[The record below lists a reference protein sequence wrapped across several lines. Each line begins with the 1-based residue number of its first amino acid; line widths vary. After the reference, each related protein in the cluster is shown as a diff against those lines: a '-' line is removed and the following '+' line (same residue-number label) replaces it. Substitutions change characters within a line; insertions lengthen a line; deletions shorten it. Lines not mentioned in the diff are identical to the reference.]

1 MDSPFMNRKIA
12 LLLLAFTL
20 PFAGCDK
27 IPFLKKKAP
36 NEAPAASSLP
46 VVGAATAATS
56 PAAAPAKKEPAAP
69 PKPMVDPHAEVVVMC
84 YHRLEGKAGGA
95 LSIEPAVFEQ
105 QMQRIKD
112 SGIPVIGMQDFLA
125 YRRGEKN
132 IPPKSIIITIDDG
145 YVSGYNV
152 GWPILKKFGYPFTM
166 YVYLTYIGIGGKSIT
181 WAQLAEMRD
190 AGVDIGCHTV
200 LHADLKFK
208 PKRLTGSQIP
218 MTSTV
223 MPMDYDTWLKFEL
236 EHSKEVIEEKLGIKC
251 NTIAYPF
258 GLHNEKVREAAKAA
272 GYEAG
277 FTTYGARLGI
287 TTHAMSLGR
296 YDVTTK
302 DAKGVDSFTVG
313 LSFKGMAAPGG
324 DAAMVQEAA
333 TSMVTEPLNGET
345 ITEPTPLIKANLETM
360 GDLDAGTVTMRVSGL
375 GQVPAKF
382 DANTKII
389 TYTVAAPLKPNS
401 YTVIISAKSNGRP
414 VETRWSFNFDPTGIA
429 GGTVDTTPPPRTAGP
444 APAAATPEPP
454 KKKKK

>member
-1 MDSPFMNRKIA
+1 MTRKIA

-20 PFAGCDK
+20 PFAACDK
-27 IPFLKKKAP
+27 IPFLKKKAKAEP
-36 NEAPAASSLP
+36 ATAPATAVPGTTTAS
-46 VVGAATAATS
+46 
-56 PAAAPAKKEPAAP
+56 AAAPASAPVAKKESAAP

-84 YHRLEGKAGGA
+84 YHRIEGKAGGA

-132 IPPKSIIITIDDG
+132 IPPKCIIITIDDG

-190 AGVDIGCHTV
+190 AGVDIGSHTV

-218 MTSTV
+218 MTATV

-287 TTHAMSLGR
+287 TTQPMNLGR

-302 DAKGVDSFTVG
+302 DAHNVDSFTVG

-324 DAAMVQEAA
+324 DAAMVQDAA
-333 TSMVTEPLNGET
+333 TSMVTEPLSGET
-345 ITEPTPLIKANLETM
+345 ITEPTPNIKANLETM
-360 GDLDAGTVTMRVSGL
+360 GELDAGTVTMRVSGL

-382 DANTKII
+382 DTNTKMIS
-389 TYTVAAPLKPNS
+389 YTVTAPLKPS
-401 YTVIISAKSNGRP
+401 AYTVIISAKSNGRP
-414 VETRWSFNFDPTGIA
+414 VETRWSFNYDPTGIA
-429 GGTVDTTPPPRTAGP
+429 GGTVDTTAPPRATNP
-444 APAAATPEPP
+444 PPAAATPEPP